1 MKYVI
6 AIPFVLILGALVL
19 GQFRIVR
26 GAINSRAAGAGRF
39 TYSKDRNPELFW
51 LVLLLETF
59 GLFMCAVYL
68 FGLIFGVLR

>member
-26 GAINSRAAGAGRF
+26 NAVKSRVAGAGRF

-51 LVLLLETF
+51 IVLLLETA

-68 FGLIFGVLR
+68 LGLLFGVLR